1 MSKVIEVMDQNFEE
15 EVLSSDI
22 PTEVD
27 FWAPWCGPCRMV
39 SPIYDK
45 LSEEY
50 DGKFK
55 FCKINVDENSQTAQ
69 QYQIMSIPMQMYFAD
84 GQQVDEI
91 LGAVPE
97 SMIRSKVEDLL
108 KRYPSDEKGR
118 LKVLLTSWTEQNKRH
133 NEKFNKWRESA
144 GNTGDNPV
152 YDSILQAAGEMEKNN
167 ERLSQLL
174 IELRGGK

>member
-1 MSKVIEVMDQNFEE
+1 MSKVMEVTDRNFEE
-15 EVLSSDI
+15 EVLRSDI

-45 LSEEY
+45 ISEQY

-69 QYQIMSIPMQMYFAD
+69 QYQIMSIPMQMYFVD
-84 GQQVDEI
+84 GQKVDEI

-97 SMIRSKVEDLL
+97 SMIQSKVEDVL
-108 KRYPSDEKGR
+108 KRYPSDASGR
-118 LKVLLTSWTEQNKRH
+118 VKVLLTAWTEHNNHH

-144 GNTGDNPV
+144 GITGDNPV
-152 YDSILQAAGEMEKNN
+152 YESILQAAGEMEKSND
-167 ERLSQLL
+167 RLSQLL
-174 IELRGGK
+174 VELQGVK